1 MANIL
6 EKSDSEEHF
15 RNIHQP
21 FEVILA
27 LALQCLCM
35 PPKVI
40 QMLLYNPGFHTKN
53 HLQVGRGALHAGSA
67 HIV

>member
-35 PPKVI
+35 PPKFI
-40 QMLLYNPGFHTKN
+40 QRLLYSPELS
-53 HLQVGRGALHAGSA
+53 HLQVARGALHTGSA